1 MSLSVDGF
9 RRGWF
14 ALVDRVLPPRLR
26 DADPESLRKARL
38 LVSFWLAMEAWVPP
52 LLILLPLLG
61 MGWVVSV
68 LLVSAVAGF
77 VTPTL
82 LRRTAS
88 VTIAGNYFTAC
99 LFAFVTYFALRS
111 GGLFSPALLWHPVVI
126 MAAMTLVG
134 TRSAVAWT
142 AVCVAQVLWLLS
154 AGGTTHSTMPAL
166 SPAGMR
172 VFLVLGLV
180 SLDGLVLFL
189 SQVYESY
196 KNAAVTALQEARSE
210 TERARLRAED
220 ASRAKSQFL
229 ANMSHEIRTPLN
241 AVLGMTSLLL
251 DTRLD
256 TAQRDYVETAH
267 ASGEHLLTVINDILD
282 FSKIEAGRLDLE
294 RTAFAIRECVEE
306 ALDVVAFGATKK
318 GIELNALVEPGVPT
332 AIEGDAGRVRQVLVN
347 LLSNAVKFT
356 ERGEVMLHV
365 DVERAERG
373 GVYELRFVVH
383 DTGIGIAPEHRDRIF
398 AVFSQVDAS
407 STRRY
412 GGSGLGLAI
421 SKRLVEMMGGRI
433 WFESTPGQGS
443 MFAFTV
449 RAPKAEG
456 ATERLDRSHLPV
468 LAGKRAL
475 IVDDNE
481 TNRRVMHAF
490 TAAMGMVPHAL
501 GSPLAALA
509 WIEGG
514 GELDVA
520 ILDFQM
526 PEMDGAELARRIRG
540 LPGRARLPIVLA
552 TSSLGHSAQES
563 ATRAPGFTAYL
574 MKPVKRSQLEVLLV
588 RVLAAPQGEPEAV
601 TPDDPVNLDPQPA
614 RASTAP
620 LDPSPASAG
629 DAERVP
635 AMRVLLVE
643 DNAMNQKV
651 ALAML
656 ARLGLTA
663 DLAADGREAIAALA
677 AKPYDVVLMDIQ
689 MPVMDGF
696 TAARVICHRWKPA
709 ERPRLIAMT
718 ANAMSGDEERCRQA
732 GMDDYISKPVRL
744 DELAAALRRNAP
756 PSGTTTPSPT

>member
-1 MSLSVDGF
+1 MTLLTDRF
-9 RRGWF
+9 RLRWF
-14 ALVDRVLPPRLR
+14 ALIDRVIPTGLR
-26 DADPESLRKARL
+26 AADPESLRRARL
-38 LVSFWLAMEAWVPP
+38 LVSFWVAVNAWIPP
-52 LLILLPLLG
+52 LLILLPLIGLS
-61 MGWVVSV
+61 WVVPT
-68 LLVSAVAGF
+68 LLAAGVAGL

-82 LRRTAS
+82 LRRTSS
-88 VTIAGNYFTAC
+88 VLIAGNYFAAC
-99 LFAFVTYFALRS
+99 LFAFVTYFTLRS
-111 GGLFSPALLWHPVVI
+111 GGLFSPALLWQPVVI
-126 MAAMTLVG
+126 MAAVMLVG
-134 TRSAVAWT
+134 MRSAVAWT
-142 AVCVAQVLWLLS
+142 CVCVGEALWLLTVQDQ
-154 AGGTTHSTMPAL
+154 GSTAMPAL
-166 SPAGMR
+166 SPSGMR
-172 VFLVLGLV
+172 VFLVIGLV

-196 KNAAVTALQEARSE
+196 KNAALTALQEARSE
-210 TERARLRAED
+210 TERARLRAEE

-256 TAQRDYVETAH
+256 SAQRDYVETAH

-318 GIELNALVEPGVPT
+318 GLELNALVETPVPT

-365 DVERAERG
+365 DVERAEPG
-373 GVYELRFVVH
+373 GTYELRFAVH
-383 DTGIGIAPEHRDRIF
+383 DSGIGIAPEHRDRIF

-449 RAPKAEG
+449 RAAKAEG
-456 ATERLDRSHLPV
+456 ATERLDRGHLPV

-490 TAAMGMVPHAL
+490 TAAMGMESHDLA
-501 GSPLAALA
+501 SPNEALA
-509 WIEGG
+509 WVTE
-514 GELDVA
+514 ERALDVA

-526 PEMDGAELARRIRG
+526 PEMDGGELAQRLRA

-552 TSSLGHSAQES
+552 TSSIGHTAHEV
-563 ATRAPGFTAYL
+563 AALAPGFTAYL
-574 MKPVKRSQLEVLLV
+574 TKPVKRSQLEILLV
-588 RVLAAPQGEPEAV
+588 RVLSAPTSPPADPLATQRGEPRV
-601 TPDDPVNLDPQPA
+601 QPTSETVQTSETVPEP
-614 RASTAP
+614 R
-620 LDPSPASAG
+620 PSSEG
-629 DAERVP
+629 TTESVP
-635 AMRVLLVE
+635 AMRILLVE
-643 DNAMNQKV
+643 DNTMNQKV
-651 ALAML
+651 AVAML
-656 ARLGLTA
+656 ARLGLGA
-663 DLAADGREAIAALA
+663 DIAADGREAIAALA

-718 ANAMSGDEERCRQA
+718 ANAMSGDEEKCRQA

-756 PSGTTTPSPT
+756 PATQT